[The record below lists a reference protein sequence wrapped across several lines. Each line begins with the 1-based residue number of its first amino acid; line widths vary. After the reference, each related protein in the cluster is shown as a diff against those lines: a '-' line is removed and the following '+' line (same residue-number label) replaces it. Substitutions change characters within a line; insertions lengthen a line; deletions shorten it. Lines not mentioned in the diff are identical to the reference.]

1 MFNKQ
6 LNIGIIGLG
15 TVGSGVVETLE
26 KKNNSFKRKYNLEI
40 NILGISAKSKNKKRA
55 FNVKKYKWYNNPLDI
70 IDIKDFRPN
79 MVVLFFY
86 PRDNTSGCTREAK
99 DFTENIKLF
108 NNLNINVFGIS
119 KDSITSHEKFIKKQS
134 LTIPL
139 LSDEAGS
146 VCEDFGVWKEKSM
159 YGKIYMGIERSTF
172 IIDGSGSVTHEWR
185 KVKVANH
192 VTEVLETVKKL

>member
-1 MFNKQ
+1 MATTPYPAPDVILPN
-6 LNIGIIGLG
+6 
-15 TVGSGVVETLE
+15 ET
-26 KKNNSFKRKYNLEI
+26 
-40 NILGISAKSKNKKRA
+40 G
-55 FNVKKYKWYNNPLDI
+55 DI

-99 DFTENIKLF
+99 DFTESRELF

-119 KDSITSHEKFIKKQS
+119 KDSITSHEKFIKKQN

-192 VTEVLETVKKL
+192 VAEVLETVKKL

>member
-1 MFNKQ
+1 MATTPYPAPDVILPN
-6 LNIGIIGLG
+6 
-15 TVGSGVVETLE
+15 ET
-26 KKNNSFKRKYNLEI
+26 
-40 NILGISAKSKNKKRA
+40 G
-55 FNVKKYKWYNNPLDI
+55 DI

-99 DFTENIKLF
+99 DFTENIGLF
-108 NNLNINVFGIS
+108 NKLNINVFGIS
-119 KDSITSHEKFIKKQS
+119 KDSITSHEKFIKKQN

-192 VTEVLETVKKL
+192 VAEVLETVKKL

>member
-1 MFNKQ
+1 MAITPYPAPDVILPN
-6 LNIGIIGLG
+6 
-15 TVGSGVVETLE
+15 ET
-26 KKNNSFKRKYNLEI
+26 
-40 NILGISAKSKNKKRA
+40 G
-55 FNVKKYKWYNNPLDI
+55 DI

-99 DFTENIKLF
+99 DFTENIELF
-108 NNLNINVFGIS
+108 NNHNINVFGIS
-119 KDSITSHEKFIKKQS
+119 KDSITSHEKFIKKQN

-192 VTEVLETVKKL
+192 VAEVLETVKKL

>member
-1 MFNKQ
+1 MATTPYPAPDVILPN
-6 LNIGIIGLG
+6 
-15 TVGSGVVETLE
+15 ET
-26 KKNNSFKRKYNLEI
+26 
-40 NILGISAKSKNKKRA
+40 G
-55 FNVKKYKWYNNPLDI
+55 DI

-99 DFTENIKLF
+99 DFTENTELF

-119 KDSITSHEKFIKKQS
+119 KDSITSHEKFIKKQN

-172 IIDGSGSVTHEWR
+172 IIDGSGSVTYEWR

-192 VTEVLETVKKL
+192 VAEVLETVKKL

>member
-1 MFNKQ
+1 MATTPYPAPDVILPN
-6 LNIGIIGLG
+6 
-15 TVGSGVVETLE
+15 ET
-26 KKNNSFKRKYNLEI
+26 
-40 NILGISAKSKNKKRA
+40 G
-55 FNVKKYKWYNNPLDI
+55 DI

-99 DFTENIKLF
+99 DFTENIELF

-119 KDSITSHEKFIKKQS
+119 KDSITSHEKFIKKLN

-192 VTEVLETVKKL
+192 VAEVLETVKKL

>member
-1 MFNKQ
+1 MATTPYPAPDVILPN
-6 LNIGIIGLG
+6 
-15 TVGSGVVETLE
+15 ET
-26 KKNNSFKRKYNLEI
+26 
-40 NILGISAKSKNKKRA
+40 G
-55 FNVKKYKWYNNPLDI
+55 DI

-119 KDSITSHEKFIKKQS
+119 KDSITSHEKFIKKQN

-192 VTEVLETVKKL
+192 VAEVLETVKKL

>member
-1 MFNKQ
+1 MAITPYPAPDVILPN
-6 LNIGIIGLG
+6 
-15 TVGSGVVETLE
+15 ET
-26 KKNNSFKRKYNLEI
+26 
-40 NILGISAKSKNKKRA
+40 G
-55 FNVKKYKWYNNPLDI
+55 DI

-99 DFTENIKLF
+99 DFTENIEPF

-119 KDSITSHEKFIKKQS
+119 KDSITSHEKFIKKQN

-192 VTEVLETVKKL
+192 VAEVLETAKKL

>member
-1 MFNKQ
+1 MATTPYPAPDVILPN
-6 LNIGIIGLG
+6 
-15 TVGSGVVETLE
+15 ET
-26 KKNNSFKRKYNLEI
+26 
-40 NILGISAKSKNKKRA
+40 G
-55 FNVKKYKWYNNPLDI
+55 DI

-79 MVVLFFY
+79 MVILFFY

-99 DFTENIKLF
+99 DFTENIELF

-119 KDSITSHEKFIKKQS
+119 KDSITSHEKFIKKQN

-146 VCEDFGVWKEKSM
+146 VCEDFGVWREKSM

-172 IIDGSGSVTHEWR
+172 IIDGFGSVTHEWR

-192 VTEVLETVKKL
+192 VAEVLETVKKL

>member
-1 MFNKQ
+1 MATTPYPAPDVILPN
-6 LNIGIIGLG
+6 
-15 TVGSGVVETLE
+15 ET
-26 KKNNSFKRKYNLEI
+26 
-40 NILGISAKSKNKKRA
+40 G
-55 FNVKKYKWYNNPLDI
+55 DI

-99 DFTENIKLF
+99 DFTENIELF

-119 KDSITSHEKFIKKQS
+119 KDSITSHGKFIKKQN

-192 VTEVLETVKKL
+192 VAEVLETVKKL

>member
-1 MFNKQ
+1 MATTPYPAPDVILPN
-6 LNIGIIGLG
+6 
-15 TVGSGVVETLE
+15 ET
-26 KKNNSFKRKYNLEI
+26 
-40 NILGISAKSKNKKRA
+40 G
-55 FNVKKYKWYNNPLDI
+55 DI

-99 DFTENIKLF
+99 DFTENIELF

-119 KDSITSHEKFIKKQS
+119 KDSITSHEKFIKKQN

-139 LSDEAGS
+139 LSDEAGN

-192 VTEVLETVKKL
+192 VAEVLETVKKL

>member
-1 MFNKQ
+1 MATIPYPAPDVILPN
-6 LNIGIIGLG
+6 
-15 TVGSGVVETLE
+15 ETG
-26 KKNNSFKRKYNLEI
+26 N
-40 NILGISAKSKNKKRA
+40 
-55 FNVKKYKWYNNPLDI
+55 I

-99 DFTENIKLF
+99 DFTENIELF
-108 NNLNINVFGIS
+108 NNLNVNVFGIS
-119 KDSITSHEKFIKKQS
+119 KDSITSHEKFIKKQN

-192 VTEVLETVKKL
+192 VSEVLETFKKLCLP

>member
-1 MFNKQ
+1 MAITPYPAPDVILPN
-6 LNIGIIGLG
+6 
-15 TVGSGVVETLE
+15 ET
-26 KKNNSFKRKYNLEI
+26 
-40 NILGISAKSKNKKRA
+40 G
-55 FNVKKYKWYNNPLDI
+55 DI

-99 DFTENIKLF
+99 DFTENTELF

-119 KDSITSHEKFIKKQS
+119 KDSITSHEKFIKKQN

-192 VTEVLETVKKL
+192 VAEVLETVKKL

>member
-1 MFNKQ
+1 MATTPYPAPDVILPN
-6 LNIGIIGLG
+6 
-15 TVGSGVVETLE
+15 ET
-26 KKNNSFKRKYNLEI
+26 
-40 NILGISAKSKNKKRA
+40 G
-55 FNVKKYKWYNNPLDI
+55 DI

-99 DFTENIKLF
+99 DFTENTELF

-119 KDSITSHEKFIKKQS
+119 KDSITSHEKFVKKQN

-192 VTEVLETVKKL
+192 VAEVLETVKKL

>member
-1 MFNKQ
+1 MAITPYPAPDVILPN
-6 LNIGIIGLG
+6 
-15 TVGSGVVETLE
+15 ET
-26 KKNNSFKRKYNLEI
+26 
-40 NILGISAKSKNKKRA
+40 G
-55 FNVKKYKWYNNPLDI
+55 DI
-70 IDIKDFRPN
+70 IDIKNFRPN

-99 DFTENIKLF
+99 DFTENTELF

-119 KDSITSHEKFIKKQS
+119 KDSITSHEKFIKKQN

-192 VTEVLETVKKL
+192 VAEVLETVKKL

>member
-1 MFNKQ
+1 MATTPYPAPDVVL
-6 LNIGIIGLG
+6 LN
-15 TVGSGVVETLE
+15 ET
-26 KKNNSFKRKYNLEI
+26 
-40 NILGISAKSKNKKRA
+40 G
-55 FNVKKYKWYNNPLDI
+55 DI

-99 DFTENIKLF
+99 DFTENTELF

-119 KDSITSHEKFIKKQS
+119 KDSITSHEKFIKKQN

-192 VTEVLETVKKL
+192 VAEVLETVKKL

>member
-1 MFNKQ
+1 MAITPYPAPDVILPN
-6 LNIGIIGLG
+6 
-15 TVGSGVVETLE
+15 ET
-26 KKNNSFKRKYNLEI
+26 
-40 NILGISAKSKNKKRA
+40 G
-55 FNVKKYKWYNNPLDI
+55 DI

-99 DFTENIKLF
+99 DFTENTELF

-119 KDSITSHEKFIKKQS
+119 KDSITSHAKFIKKQN

-192 VTEVLETVKKL
+192 VAEVLETVKKL

>member
-1 MFNKQ
+1 MA
-6 LNIGIIGLG
+6 I
-15 TVGSGVVETLE
+15 TPYPAPDV
-26 KKNNSFKRKYNLEI
+26 
-40 NILGISAKSKNKKRA
+40 ILPNENG
-55 FNVKKYKWYNNPLDI
+55 DI

-99 DFTENIKLF
+99 DFTENIELF
-108 NNLNINVFGIS
+108 NNLNIKVFGIS
-119 KDSITSHEKFIKKQS
+119 KDSITSHEKFVKKQN
-134 LTIPL
+134 LTVPL
-139 LSDEAGS
+139 LPDEAGN

>member
-1 MFNKQ
+1 MATTPYPAPDVILPN
-6 LNIGIIGLG
+6 
-15 TVGSGVVETLE
+15 ET
-26 KKNNSFKRKYNLEI
+26 
-40 NILGISAKSKNKKRA
+40 G
-55 FNVKKYKWYNNPLDI
+55 DI

-99 DFTENIKLF
+99 DFTENIELF

-119 KDSITSHEKFIKKQS
+119 KDSITSHEKFIKKQN

-192 VTEVLETVKKL
+192 VAEVLETVKNL

>member
-1 MFNKQ
+1 MATTPYPAPDVILPN
-6 LNIGIIGLG
+6 
-15 TVGSGVVETLE
+15 ET
-26 KKNNSFKRKYNLEI
+26 
-40 NILGISAKSKNKKRA
+40 G
-55 FNVKKYKWYNNPLDI
+55 DI

-99 DFTENIKLF
+99 DFTENIELF

-119 KDSITSHEKFIKKQS
+119 KDSISSHEKFIKKQN

-192 VTEVLETVKKL
+192 VAEVLETVKKL

>member
-1 MFNKQ
+1 MAITPYPAPDVILPN
-6 LNIGIIGLG
+6 
-15 TVGSGVVETLE
+15 ET
-26 KKNNSFKRKYNLEI
+26 
-40 NILGISAKSKNKKRA
+40 G
-55 FNVKKYKWYNNPLDI
+55 DI

-99 DFTENIKLF
+99 DFTENIELF

-119 KDSITSHEKFIKKQS
+119 KDSITSHEKFVKKQN
-134 LTIPL
+134 LTISL

>member
-1 MFNKQ
+1 MA
-6 LNIGIIGLG
+6 
-15 TVGSGVVETLE
+15 TTPYPAPDVVLPNET
-26 KKNNSFKRKYNLEI
+26 
-40 NILGISAKSKNKKRA
+40 G
-55 FNVKKYKWYNNPLDI
+55 DI

-99 DFTENIKLF
+99 DFTENIELF

-119 KDSITSHEKFIKKQS
+119 KDSITSHEKFIKKQN

-192 VTEVLETVKKL
+192 VAEVLETVKKL

>member
-1 MFNKQ
+1 MATTPYPAPDVILPN
-6 LNIGIIGLG
+6 
-15 TVGSGVVETLE
+15 ET
-26 KKNNSFKRKYNLEI
+26 
-40 NILGISAKSKNKKRA
+40 G
-55 FNVKKYKWYNNPLDI
+55 DI

-99 DFTENIKLF
+99 DFTENIELF

-119 KDSITSHEKFIKKQS
+119 KDSITSHEKFIKKQN

-192 VTEVLETVKKL
+192 VEEVLEAINKL

>member
-1 MFNKQ
+1 MATTPYPAPDVILPN
-6 LNIGIIGLG
+6 
-15 TVGSGVVETLE
+15 ET
-26 KKNNSFKRKYNLEI
+26 
-40 NILGISAKSKNKKRA
+40 G
-55 FNVKKYKWYNNPLDI
+55 DI

-99 DFTENIKLF
+99 DFTENTELF

-119 KDSITSHEKFIKKQS
+119 KDSITSHEKFIKKQN

-192 VTEVLETVKKL
+192 VAEVLETVKKF

>member
-1 MFNKQ
+1 MTITPYPAPDVILPN
-6 LNIGIIGLG
+6 
-15 TVGSGVVETLE
+15 ET
-26 KKNNSFKRKYNLEI
+26 
-40 NILGISAKSKNKKRA
+40 G
-55 FNVKKYKWYNNPLDI
+55 DI

-99 DFTENIKLF
+99 DFTENTELF

-119 KDSITSHEKFIKKQS
+119 KDSITSHEKFIKKQN

-192 VTEVLETVKKL
+192 VAEVLETVKKL

>member
-1 MFNKQ
+1 MATTPYPAPDVILPN
-6 LNIGIIGLG
+6 
-15 TVGSGVVETLE
+15 ET
-26 KKNNSFKRKYNLEI
+26 
-40 NILGISAKSKNKKRA
+40 G
-55 FNVKKYKWYNNPLDI
+55 DI

-99 DFTENIKLF
+99 DFTENIEHF
-108 NNLNINVFGIS
+108 NNLNIKVFGIS
-119 KDSITSHEKFIKKQS
+119 KDSITSHEKFVKKQN

>member
-1 MFNKQ
+1 MATTPYPAPDVILPN
-6 LNIGIIGLG
+6 
-15 TVGSGVVETLE
+15 ET
-26 KKNNSFKRKYNLEI
+26 
-40 NILGISAKSKNKKRA
+40 G
-55 FNVKKYKWYNNPLDI
+55 DI

-79 MVVLFFY
+79 TVVLFFY

-99 DFTENIKLF
+99 DFTENIELF
-108 NNLNINVFGIS
+108 NNHNINVFGIS
-119 KDSITSHEKFIKKQS
+119 KDSITSHEKFIKKQN
-134 LTIPL
+134 LNIPL

-192 VTEVLETVKKL
+192 VAEVLETVKKL